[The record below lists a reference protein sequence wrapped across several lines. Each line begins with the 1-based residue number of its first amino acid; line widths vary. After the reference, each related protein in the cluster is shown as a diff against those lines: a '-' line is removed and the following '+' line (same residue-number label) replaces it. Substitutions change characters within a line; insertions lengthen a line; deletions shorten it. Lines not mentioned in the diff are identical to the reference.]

1 MPYTGLANQIRTLF
15 HSKAESW
22 IYLANVPVIRKLNNV
37 IRKLNKM
44 SCSFIGLSIHI
55 VVVTLTLSNFMN
67 TSNNYTITDH
77 RDYNIMHNELQTQ
90 VILRLKLYYMW
101 HYTFSWYW
109 YDHFLALIPR
119 AYHSSYKSIG
129 IVTQFKIR
137 NGKYMDKWQ
146 ATLKSV

>member
-1 MPYTGLANQIRTLF
+1 MPDTGLTNQIRASF

-22 IYLANVPVIRKLNNV
+22 IHLANVPVIRKLNNV

-90 VILRLKLYYMW
+90 VILKLNLYNMW
-101 HYTFSWYW
+101 HHTTHYLPVTDIITFGPY
-109 YDHFLALIPR
+109 PQ
-119 AYHSSYKSIG
+119 SISFQLQ
-129 IVTQFKIR
+129 TNR
-137 NGKYMDKWQ
+137 H
-146 ATLKSV
+146 T